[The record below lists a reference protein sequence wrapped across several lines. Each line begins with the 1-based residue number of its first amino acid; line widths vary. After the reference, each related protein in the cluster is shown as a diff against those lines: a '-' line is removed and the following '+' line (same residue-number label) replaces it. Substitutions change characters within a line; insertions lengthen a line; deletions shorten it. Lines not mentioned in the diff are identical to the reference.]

1 MNARSIVPATGLGA
15 LLTVAS
21 AAATPAQAQVA
32 AALTSGPP
40 IWIISVIGAVFA
52 GVIGIMGTIA
62 LKTLRAARASRGW
75 PVAAGTVL
83 SGDIQEVEERDRDG
97 DTSVYYVP
105 RLRYAYE
112 VGGRS
117 FESER
122 IRFGNIRESQKGARK
137 ILERYAVGLPV
148 EVRYDPAD
156 PSQAT
161 LETKAG
167 GVGLMLFVVVV
178 LTLLFAYMAS
188 VFLG

>member
-40 IWIISVIGAVFA
+40 IWIISVIAAVFA
-52 GVIGIMGTIA
+52 GVTGIMGTIA

-112 VGGRS
+112 VAGRS

-148 EVRYDPAD
+148 EVRYDPAAD

-178 LTLLFAYMAS
+178 LTLLFAY
-188 VFLG
+188 